1 MTFASLTFLYLFLPL
16 VLLGYYLIPRRFRN
30 GFLLLASLLFY
41 GWGEPAFLLVIIFS
55 AFVNYV
61 FGRLIG
67 RCGGQKKK
75 ARLLAF
81 TAIGLDMLLLVVFKY
96 TGFLVENLSHLL
108 PGLGLTAPEIPL
120 PLGISFYTFQVV
132 AYIADV
138 YRRQVEPTRNFV
150 QFFTFMSFFPQ
161 LIAGPIVRYQDI
173 RDQLIAR
180 RETLSKFAGGI
191 RLLAVGLGKKVLLA
205 NPMGLL
211 WETVSGSDCGALG
224 AWAGAAAFAFQIY
237 FDFSGYSDMAR
248 GLGRMFGIEL
258 PENFRYPYV
267 ARSIT
272 DFWRRWHITLSTWFR
287 DYVYIPL
294 GGSRQGMGR
303 TVCNLFVVW
312 ALTGLWHGASWNF
325 LIWGVYYF
333 VLLAAEKLFLG
344 RALER
349 APRFVG
355 HLYALLAVAVGWVF
369 FAFTDF
375 GAMGA
380 YLGRM
385 FGAAGAGLGSAGADI
400 IGYLPLFAAA
410 LLASLPAGAR
420 WYARRTASGRCAVLL
435 SAAET
440 VVLLLILLLSTA
452 ALISQ
457 SYNPFLYFRF

>member
-1 MTFASLTFLYLFLPL
+1 M
-16 VLLGYYLIPRRFRN
+16 
-30 GFLLLASLLFY
+30 
-41 GWGEPAFLLVIIFS
+41 
-55 AFVNYV
+55 
-61 FGRLIG
+61 
-67 RCGGQKKK
+67 
-75 ARLLAF
+75 
-81 TAIGLDMLLLVVFKY
+81 
-96 TGFLVENLSHLL
+96 
-108 PGLGLTAPEIPL
+108 
-120 PLGISFYTFQVV
+120 GISFYTFQVV